1 MTTTVTD
8 ETFTREVLNS
18 SVPVFVHFH
27 APWCGICRLITPIL
41 KSIQPEWPGP
51 LLVTDINADENLKLA
66 NQYQLKTL
74 PTLLYIEKG
83 KVLHRIEGFKSR
95 SELRAR
101 LDDIARRCR
110 LDATL
115 SRSA

>member
-8 ETFTREVLNS
+8 ETFTQEVLNS

-41 KSIQPEWPGP
+41 KSIQSEWPGQ
-51 LLVTDINADENLKLA
+51 LLITDINADENLRLA

-83 KVLHRIEGFKSR
+83 KVLHRIEGFKGR
-95 SELRAR
+95 SELRDR
-101 LDDIARRCR
+101 IDSIARRCR